1 MKSLHGLGLWLSR
14 KWAAC
19 QERKQQAVEILNEK
33 QVPENVLREEWA
45 AQVKEQTKPLV
56 RQSRDLA
63 NKIIQEILTLKSSHD
78 LHQAEIRR
86 YEGML
91 ESGVYEEGLDV
102 IDVTLYLEELTKKDI
117 SVEQA
122 IKQKKKSL
130 DVDGRLS
137 LHNLLDDKFLQ
148 LRMNALA
155 LKNRIRIRLR
165 QRKFELEGLERA
177 YRHSQN
183 GALQANIN

>member
-137 LHNLLDDKFLQ
+137 LHNLLDNKFLQ

-183 GALQANIN
+183 GVLQANIN

>member
-78 LHQAEIRR
+78 LHQAEVRR

-137 LHNLLDDKFLQ
+137 LHNLLDNKFLQ

-155 LKNRIRIRLR
+155 LKKSYSNSV
-165 QRKFELEGLERA
+165 A
-177 YRHSQN
+177 S
-183 GALQANIN
+183 A